1 MPTPLRR
8 VVLRGNVAVALP
20 PEEALRLFTP
30 QGERAWGHG
39 WDPVFPAGD
48 DGDAMAGTVFR
59 TAAHDAETLW
69 VVAGRT
75 SRSISYA
82 RVTPGDRAGTVT
94 VTCERDGAGTRAE
107 VAYDLTALAPD
118 AQPALDAFAA
128 GYAEFLESWE
138 RAIAGQGAA

>member
-1 MPTPLRR
+1 MPAPLRR

-20 PEEALRLFTP
+20 PEEALELFTP

-48 DGDAMAGTVFR
+48 NGDAMAGTVFR

-82 RVTPGDRAGTVT
+82 RVTPGDRAGTVA
-94 VTCERDGAGTRAE
+94 VTCESDGPGTRAE
-107 VAYDLTALAPD
+107 VVYDLTALAPD

-138 RAIAGQGAA
+138 RAIAGHGAA

>member
-8 VVLRGNVAVALP
+8 VVLRGAVAVALP
-20 PEEALRLFTP
+20 PEEALELFTP
-30 QGERAWGHG
+30 QGERAWVHG

-48 DGDAMAGTVFR
+48 DGDAVAGTVFR

-82 RVTPGDRAGTVT
+82 RVTPGDRAGTVA
-94 VTCERDGAGTRAE
+94 VTCEPDGAGTRAE
-107 VAYDLTALAPD
+107 VVYDLTALAPD
-118 AQPALDAFAA
+118 AQAAVDAFAA

-138 RAIAGQGAA
+138 RAIAGHRAA

>member
-20 PEEALRLFTP
+20 PEEALELFTP
-30 QGERAWGHG
+30 LGERAWAHG

-48 DGDAMAGTVFR
+48 DGHAMAGTVFR
-59 TAAHDAETLW
+59 TAGHDAETLW

-75 SRSISYA
+75 SRSIIYA
-82 RVTPGDRAGTVT
+82 RVTPGDRAGTVA
-94 VTCERDGAGTRAE
+94 VTCEADGAGTRTE
-107 VAYDLTALAPD
+107 VVYDLTALAPD

-138 RAIAGQGAA
+138 RAIAGHGVA